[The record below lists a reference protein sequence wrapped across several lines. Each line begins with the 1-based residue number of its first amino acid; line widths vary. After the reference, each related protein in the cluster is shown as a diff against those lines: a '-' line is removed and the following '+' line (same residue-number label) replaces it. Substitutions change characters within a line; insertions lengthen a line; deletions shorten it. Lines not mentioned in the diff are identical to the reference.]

1 MASRAWRRRAG
12 TIRARLTLGY
22 VALLALILI
31 LFSGALYFTLARSL
45 DQQVD
50 DNLSVNAEQAA
61 GAINI
66 DQGQI
71 NFQNSEGD
79 PPDVAGVR
87 DRGYLV
93 RLLDANGGVT
103 DTTARFADL
112 PITPNDLSTARQ
124 GQTAFET
131 LTVNGHAFRVLT
143 HPISENRVFYGAIQ
157 VAQSLDSVTG
167 TLQRLLLLLAVI
179 VPLTLAFASI
189 GGFWFA
195 QRALAPMDSITRAA
209 QRISAQDLSQRLN
222 LNLPDD
228 EVGRLARTFD
238 AMLARLDEAFRRER
252 QFTADASHELRT
264 PLTVM
269 RGEIDVALNR
279 PRSKD
284 EYARVLRELGTD
296 VDRLTEMANDLL
308 MLARADASKLPLQLG
323 AVNAARLLQAVAEEM
338 RPLAEDRGITLLERA
353 DETLTAWADE
363 DKLLHV
369 LFNLIENALKFTS
382 KGGSITLSATR
393 ENHHVIIA
401 VTDTGIGVAT
411 EHLPHLFERFY
422 RVDEAHASHAGG
434 AGLGLAIA
442 HALVVAQGG
451 TIAAHSVV
459 GQGTTFT
466 IRLVTQRPDG
476 FPQSEPVR
484 SGENQ

>member
-1 MASRAWRRRAG
+1 MFR

-61 GAINI
+61 GAVNL
-66 DQGQI
+66 DQGQV

-93 RLLDANGGVT
+93 RLLDANGAVT
-103 DTTARFADL
+103 DTTMRFAAL
-112 PITPNDLSTARQ
+112 PITSNELTAARN

-131 LTVNGHAFRVLT
+131 LTVNGQAYRVLT
-143 HPISENRVFYGAIQ
+143 HPIIENSVFYGVIQ
-157 VAQSLDSVTG
+157 VAQSLDAVTS
-167 TLQRLLLLLAVI
+167 TLQRLVLLLAII

-189 GGFWFA
+189 GGVWFA
-195 QRALAPMDSITRAA
+195 QRALAPMDRITRAA
-209 QRISAQDLSQRLN
+209 QRISAQDLGQRLD

-238 AMLARLDEAFRRER
+238 AMLERLDEAFRRER

-269 RGEIDVALNR
+269 RGEIDVVLNR

-284 EYARVLRELGTD
+284 EYTRVLRELGTD

-323 AVNAARLLQAVAEEM
+323 AVSAARLLQAVAEEM
-338 RPLAEDRGITLLERA
+338 RPLAEERGITLLERA
-353 DETLTAWADE
+353 DETLTLWADE

-369 LFNLIENALKFTS
+369 LFNLIENALKFTPRD
-382 KGGSITLSATR
+382 GTITLSAAR
-393 ENHHVIIA
+393 DNHHAVIA
-401 VTDTGIGVAT
+401 VADTGIGVAA

-422 RVDEAHASHAGG
+422 RVDEAHASHTGG

-451 TIAAHSVV
+451 TITAHSVV

-466 IRLVTQRPDG
+466 IRFETQRPDR
-476 FPQSEPVR
+476 FASRKPVR